1 MTAVDTI
8 IAIASTASLIT
19 LGILLNHLWEH
30 RTEAERK
37 RVLDGFPERE
47 KLADEY
53 GKLVGY
59 QTQALVN
66 KELIEV
72 RRVGATLVHTEYLTP
87 KEVQDR
93 ITQMK
98 ADRYDSLLE
107 ENEKLRVAIDQL
119 SKQVEVLSWS
129 MTKQDQE
136 AAVGDVRYHIS
147 MTTTANKKRRKKK

>member
-19 LGILLNHLWEH
+19 LGILLYHLWEH
-30 RTEAERK
+30 RTEAKSK
-37 RVLDGFPERE
+37 RIRDSFQERE

-59 QTQALVN
+59 QTEALVN
-66 KELIEV
+66 KALIV
-72 RRVGATLVHTEYLTP
+72 VWPRLADTEYLTP

-98 ADRYDSLLE
+98 ADRYNRLLE
-107 ENEKLRVAIDQL
+107 ENEELRISKDRL
-119 SKQVEVLSWS
+119 TKQVEVLSRP
-129 MTKQDQE
+129 MTEQDQE

-147 MTTTANKKRRKKK
+147 MTTTANRKRRKKK